1 MLTLYEMSFFFI
13 GKDLEKVLYELRLAN
28 VLGNMEDKTKT
39 CLDLLQKAE
48 LQNLCRQYNLPTKGT
63 NEQLRVRILEWAKE
77 TGTQLN
83 VSIEFAMTCEETT
96 FSIFLIQL
104 INETVYHMEKCLFV
118 LRNIKSFIQYLNT

>member
-1 MLTLYEMSFFFI
+1 MLTLHEISFFFI

-39 CLDLLQKAE
+39 CLDLLRKAE
-48 LQNLCRQYNLPTKGT
+48 LQNLCRQYNLSVKGT

-83 VSIEFAMTCEETT
+83 VSIEFTMTCEVTIFIIFPIQVIMSLYTT
-96 FSIFLIQL
+96 HAEISI
-104 INETVYHMEKCLFV
+104 
-118 LRNIKSFIQYLNT
+118 